1 MSVSERPNA
10 DAEVRVGWAADAQH
24 IARIQVVAWRR
35 AYGDVFPSWLL
46 ESLDEAEFTD
56 RWQHS
61 LVRPPDARH
70 RVMVALDH
78 GTVVAF
84 ATTGPSDDPD
94 ADPVKD
100 GAIAEFHVDPEH
112 TRQGHGSR
120 LLNACVDT
128 LRADGFEIAQIWLI
142 SSDDAMRAFVTESG
156 WETDGAHRE
165 LDLTGDGSIRVKQV
179 RLHCSLAEDDEGQ

>member
-1 MSVSERPNA
+1 M
-10 DAEVRVGWAADAQH
+10 GWAADA
-24 IARIQVVAWRR
+24 ARIAAIQIGSWRR
-35 AYGDVFPSWLL
+35 AYAGVFPQWLL
-46 ESLDEAEFTD
+46 ESLDEAEFTE

-61 LVRPPDARH
+61 IVRPPDARN

-84 ATTGPSDDPD
+84 ATTGPADDPD
-94 ADPVKD
+94 SDPGKD
-100 GAIAEFHVDPEH
+100 GAIAEFHVDPDR

-128 LRADGFEIAQIWLI
+128 LRADGFHVAQLWVIA
-142 SSDDAMRAFVTESG
+142 SDDIMRSFVTDAG
-156 WETDGAHRE
+156 WEPDGAHRE

-179 RLHCSLAEDDEGQ
+179 RLHCSLDEDEVQ